1 MIPPMQA
8 LKAVLPTLLVFAAA
22 NCLAAQGAGG
32 APPTGQCME
41 TDYDCQP
48 TAMTE
53 KQYDSMA
60 LSVPVDRDLP
70 ALVELDPLDP
80 PGTPIRRYM
89 LNARGIM
96 GREVPIADSKDQ
108 FCTLSHATNVTLT
121 YFPASGLWTFVIGF
135 NQQAELMAGGLAT
148 CLDLRAVAPGARP

>member
-1 MIPPMQA
+1 MQQ
-8 LKAVLPTLLVFAAA
+8 LKALMLTCLLCAASNA
-22 NCLAAQGAGG
+22 IPGEDAGK
-32 APPTGQCME
+32 APPTGQCLD

-48 TAMTE
+48 TAISE
-53 KQYDSMA
+53 KQYDKMS
-60 LSVPVDRDLP
+60 LSVPVERDLP

-80 PGTPIRRYM
+80 PGAPIRRYM

-96 GREVPIADSKDQ
+96 GREVPIEDSKGE

-148 CLDLRAVAPGARP
+148 CLDLRAAAPGARP